1 MLEKIREGSQ
11 GPLAITIV
19 GLIIISFAVTGVGSY
34 LGSSST
40 PAAAT
45 VNGEDITLNDVE
57 AAYQNQRARM
67 EAQFGESVAAAFANE
82 TYLETFRTQVL
93 DQLIS
98 EKLIEQQATELGL
111 RVSTEQIKQT
121 IFDIDAF
128 KIAGQF
134 DNDTFQAV
142 IARQNFTPAS
152 FRAYLRKQ
160 MTTEQLS
167 NVINGSSFSID
178 DEVTA
183 ILRLQ
188 QQTRTARTLEVSAAD
203 FATDV
208 TVSDEEVEQYYQSNL
223 SDFDTQEQVKLSYV
237 TISVADL
244 ITNEVVTE
252 EDVFANYE
260 ENLAAYQTLEERRIS
275 HILIEF
281 GDDES
286 AAKATAEE
294 VLALV
299 QVAEADFAKI
309 ASERSTDTISA
320 EVGGDLDFISRGDWS
335 ESFEDAAF
343 GLKEVGDSSGLVQ
356 TEFGYHIIKLTELI
370 PIITT
375 PFAEVQEELTQ
386 RLLRDKAMGSFFGLQ
401 EQVASAAFEQPDSL
415 QRVSEITN
423 RPIIDTAFFEKTNYP
438 ASVNYPQVENVAFS
452 LELVESG
459 LNSDVL
465 KITDE
470 KIMVTRV
477 IGHNP
482 QRTLPLEDV
491 SASIVN
497 QLTARKT
504 QQAAVDWAESLK
516 AKIFAG
522 ESIDETLTAK
532 SLEIKTVESI
542 PRFGREIPVEMN
554 IAIFKLSPVSQQNV
568 SVVKLSSG
576 NVGLVILD
584 SVQSISEVSEE
595 DLLAA
600 RTGLASNESRNAYDN
615 FVDALKSKA
624 DIEIMKR

>member
-584 SVQSISEVSEE
+584 SVQSVSEVSEE

>member
-45 VNGEDITLNDVE
+45 VNGEDITLNEVE

-93 DQLIS
+93 EQLIS
-98 EKLIEQQATELGL
+98 EKLIEQQATDLGL

-178 DEVTA
+178 NEVAA
-183 ILRLQ
+183 ILQLQ
-188 QQTRTARTLEVSAAD
+188 QQTRTARTLEISAAN

-252 EDVFANYE
+252 EDVLINYE

-281 GDDES
+281 GDDVE

-299 QVAEADFAKI
+299 QIVDADFAKI

-320 EVGGDLDFISRGDWS
+320 EAGGDLDFINRGDWS

-343 GLKEVGDSSGLVQ
+343 GLKEVGDNSGLVQ
-356 TEFGYHIIKLTELI
+356 TEFGYHIIKLTELT

-386 RLLRDKAMGSFFGLQ
+386 TLLRDKAMGSFFGLQ

-423 RPIIDTAFFEKTNYP
+423 RPIIDTAFFEKTSYP

-452 LELVESG
+452 PELIENG

-497 QLTARKT
+497 QLTATKT
-504 QQAAVDWAESLK
+504 QQAAVDWAEGLK
-516 AKIFAG
+516 ANIFAG
-522 ESIDETLTAK
+522 ESIDEMLAEK
-532 SLEIKTVESI
+532 SLKIKTVESI

-554 IAIFKLSPVSQQNV
+554 VAIFKLSPVAQQNV

-584 SVQSISEVSEE
+584 SVQSVSEVSEE

-600 RTGLASNESRNAYDN
+600 KTGLASNESRNAYDN

-624 DIEIMKR
+624 DIEITKR

>member
-452 LELVESG
+452 PELVESG

-584 SVQSISEVSEE
+584 SVQSVSEVSEE

>member
-252 EDVFANYE
+252 EDVVANYE

-584 SVQSISEVSEE
+584 SVQSVSEVSEE

>member
-1 MLEKIREGSQ
+1 MLEKFREGSQ

-584 SVQSISEVSEE
+584 SVQSVSEVSEE

>member
-1 MLEKIREGSQ
+1 MLERIREGSQ

-45 VNGEDITLNDVE
+45 VNGEDITLNEVE

-98 EKLIEQQATELGL
+98 EKLIEQQATDLGL

-167 NVINGSSFSID
+167 NVITGSSFSID

-244 ITNEVVTE
+244 IANEVVTE
-252 EDVFANYE
+252 EEVLANYE

-299 QVAEADFAKI
+299 QVVEADFAKI

-343 GLKEVGDSSGLVQ
+343 GLKEVGDNSGLVQ
-356 TEFGYHIIKLTELI
+356 TEFGYHIIKLTELT

-375 PFAEVQEELTQ
+375 PFSEVQEELTQ

-452 LELVESG
+452 PELVETG

-504 QQAAVDWAESLK
+504 QQAAVDWAEGLK
-516 AKIFAG
+516 ANIFAG

>member
-470 KIMVTRV
+470 MIMVTRV

-584 SVQSISEVSEE
+584 SVQSVSEVSEE